1 MNLDKKLLG
10 KQIRQ
15 RRIENK
21 ISQEKLSEIIDISP
35 RHMCTIENGKSFP
48 SIDTFLKIAETL
60 NIDLNDFFDIQYTLK
75 KDSLRSEIIQLIK
88 IVNEK
93 DLPLLKEIISSVIKY
108 RN

>member
-75 KDSLRSEIIQLIK
+75 KDTLRSEIIQLIK

>member
-60 NIDLNDFFDIQYTLK
+60 NIDLNEFFDIQYTLK
-75 KDSLRSEIIQLIK
+75 KDTQRSEIIQLIK